1 MARLETSS
9 DDWYK
14 FNEKADKIHRK
25 YSDARTSDEREK
37 WEAYIQKHVMVEE
50 GMKILQK
57 IAPNAPLNLLA
68 VVPRPRF
75 EEDEALVPSVEKMSD
90 LLNIAEK
97 YFEQVKIVEREVRPR

>member
-37 WEAYIQKHVMVEE
+37 WKDKA
-50 GMKILQK
+50 
-57 IAPNAPLNLLA
+57 
-68 VVPRPRF
+68 
-75 EEDEALVPSVEKMSD
+75 EDLIYYMRD
-90 LLNIAEK
+90 K
-97 YFEQVKIVEREVRPR
+97 YGFDDNVERIISMYYLDRL

>member
-37 WEAYIQKHVMVEE
+37 WKDKAEDLIDYMRDKYGFDDNVELIIS
-50 GMKILQK
+50 MYYLDR
-57 IAPNAPLNLLA
+57 L
-68 VVPRPRF
+68 
-75 EEDEALVPSVEKMSD
+75 
-90 LLNIAEK
+90 
-97 YFEQVKIVEREVRPR
+97 

>member
-37 WEAYIQKHVMVEE
+37 WKDKA
-50 GMKILQK
+50 
-57 IAPNAPLNLLA
+57 
-68 VVPRPRF
+68 
-75 EEDEALVPSVEKMSD
+75 EDLIDYMRD
-90 LLNIAEK
+90 K
-97 YFEQVKIVEREVRPR
+97 YGFDDNVERIISMYHLDRL

>member
-37 WEAYIQKHVMVEE
+37 WKDKA
-50 GMKILQK
+50 
-57 IAPNAPLNLLA
+57 
-68 VVPRPRF
+68 
-75 EEDEALVPSVEKMSD
+75 EDLINYMRD
-90 LLNIAEK
+90 K
-97 YFEQVKIVEREVRPR
+97 YGFDDNVERIISMYYLDRL

>member
-37 WEAYIQKHVMVEE
+37 WKD
-50 GMKILQK
+50 KS
-57 IAPNAPLNLLA
+57 
-68 VVPRPRF
+68 
-75 EEDEALVPSVEKMSD
+75 EDLIDYMRD
-90 LLNIAEK
+90 K
-97 YFEQVKIVEREVRPR
+97 YGFDDNVERIISMYYLDRL

>member
-37 WEAYIQKHVMVEE
+37 WKDKA
-50 GMKILQK
+50 
-57 IAPNAPLNLLA
+57 
-68 VVPRPRF
+68 
-75 EEDEALVPSVEKMSD
+75 EDLIDYMRD
-90 LLNIAEK
+90 K
-97 YFEQVKIVEREVRPR
+97 YGFDDNVERIISMYYLDRL

>member
-37 WEAYIQKHVMVEE
+37 WKDKA
-50 GMKILQK
+50 
-57 IAPNAPLNLLA
+57 
-68 VVPRPRF
+68 
-75 EEDEALVPSVEKMSD
+75 EDLIDYMRD
-90 LLNIAEK
+90 K
-97 YFEQVKIVEREVRPR
+97 YGFDDNVERIISMYYLDRF

>member
-37 WEAYIQKHVMVEE
+37 WKDKAEDLIDYMRDKYGFDDNVKRIISMYY
-50 GMKILQK
+50 LD
-57 IAPNAPLNLLA
+57 
-68 VVPRPRF
+68 RF
-75 EEDEALVPSVEKMSD
+75 
-90 LLNIAEK
+90 
-97 YFEQVKIVEREVRPR
+97 

>member
-37 WEAYIQKHVMVEE
+37 WKDKA
-50 GMKILQK
+50 
-57 IAPNAPLNLLA
+57 
-68 VVPRPRF
+68 
-75 EEDEALVPSVEKMSD
+75 EDLIDYMRD
-90 LLNIAEK
+90 K
-97 YFEQVKIVEREVRPR
+97 YGFNVERIISMYYLDRL